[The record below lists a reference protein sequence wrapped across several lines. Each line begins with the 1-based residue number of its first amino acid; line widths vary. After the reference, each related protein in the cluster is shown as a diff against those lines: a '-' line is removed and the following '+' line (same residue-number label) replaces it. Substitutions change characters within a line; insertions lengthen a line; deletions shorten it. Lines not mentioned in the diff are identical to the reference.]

1 MERLC
6 QKVYFPTRNISTGD
20 VAAMHG
26 VLYWLMKEYLSR
38 NDDFSKK
45 LDLATHFQNC
55 KASFEAGIKSHNV
68 ITVPSFENVIA
79 LTMGVSILCVQ
90 ENLLEIGNTHHLNS

>member
-1 MERLC
+1 MTLLERLC
-6 QKVYFPTRNISTGD
+6 QKVYFPTRDISTGD

-38 NDDFSKK
+38 NDDFAKRF
-45 LDLATHFQNC
+45 DLATHFKSC
-55 KASFEAGIKSHNV
+55 KSSFEAGIKSHNI

-79 LTMGVSILCVQ
+79 LTMGVSILFFREYWDIPVY
-90 ENLLEIGNTHHLNS
+90 